1 VTTTVIKPEILSY
14 LGLASEEDWQELR
27 AWGLPKEVSEET
39 LEAWLQDRLH
49 HPGLFLDAAHA
60 AAFVGVEVEEL
71 ERHADLFAPA
81 RFSRHT
87 QPPFYWRHRLRA
99 LYRQHLP
106 RRRFYTS
113 IAQSHRHFADRTG
126 VRLARCWVCGEEAV
140 LFVCE
145 ACGHSVDGRHQEMV
159 RDGRP
164 VQYEPMRVCY
174 RCLSESPERFDTYR
188 SPQEVARWVAENL
201 VGEPA

>member
-1 VTTTVIKPEILSY
+1 MTKPEILSY

-27 AWGLPKEVSEET
+27 EWGLPREVSEEA
-39 LEAWLQDRLH
+39 LEAWLLDRLRY
-49 HPGLFLDAAHA
+49 PGPFLDTAHA
-60 AAFVGVEVEEL
+60 AASVGVEVGEL
-71 ERHADLFAPA
+71 EHHARLFAPA
-81 RFSRHT
+81 RFRRNP
-87 QPPFYWRHRLRA
+87 QFYWRHRLRA
-99 LYRQHLP
+99 LYRQHLS

-126 VRLARCWVCGEEAV
+126 VRLARCWVCGGEAV

-145 ACGHSVDGRHQEMV
+145 ACGHPVDGHHQEMV

-174 RCLSESPERFDTYR
+174 RCLSESPERFDTFR
-188 SPQEVARWVAENL
+188 SPQEVARLVAENL
-201 VGEPA
+201 VGESA